1 MPLTVQVRAEALRR
15 RMVVQIVPAAPSVP
29 WTEPARLEASQRP
42 VTGRPPDGLAV
53 EGGAAGPPPDVG
65 LVVGAAGGAAAAE
78 GWDGSVAVEWAL
90 QPVTATAVA
99 NATVAMIL
107 AGRMVVPPE
116 QARRWK
122 SRT

>member
-1 MPLTVQVRAEALRR
+1 MPLTVQVRAVALRSR
-15 RMVVQIVPAAPSVP
+15 TVVQIVPAAPSVP
-29 WTEPARLEASQRP
+29 WTDPASAEASQGP

-53 EGGAAGPPPDVG
+53 EGGVAGPPPDAG
-65 LVVGAAGGAAAAE
+65 PVVGAEGGAAAA
-78 GWDGSVAVEWAL
+78 GAWDESVAVEWAL
-90 QPVTATAVA
+90 QPVTAAAAA